1 MSTVGQR
8 VMEDDLQAYVDGRL
22 NPERAVL
29 VESYLRANPR
39 IALRIKSYCRTRQE
53 LKDLLAAKAREAI
66 PRRLRIRSIMAGL
79 RQARLDR
86 YRLAAVVCLCLALGF
101 LFGWAVGGMSASG
114 MGFPGAAAQADTL
127 RRDALTAHRFLATGT
142 PADVFLTAEE
152 AQLRRWLH
160 RRLGAPFSIPSLS
173 DFGLRFL
180 GGQILPYRQDNAV
193 ALLSYGDDQG
203 VRVTVYLRAGEH
215 GNTVLRSVSLDDTVV
230 FYWLDKRCGYVV
242 AATTDRD
249 RLSRI
254 AKAVFNHFEVTQSVD
269 KTVL

>member
-1 MSTVGQR
+1 MTSV
-8 VMEDDLQAYVDGRL
+8 DD
-22 NPERAVL
+22 
-29 VESYLRANPR
+29 S
-39 IALRIKSYCRTRQE
+39 
-53 LKDLLAAKAREAI
+53 REVA
-66 PRRLRIRSIMAGL
+66 
-79 RQARLDR
+79 
-86 YRLAAVVCLCLALGF
+86 
-101 LFGWAVGGMSASG
+101 
-114 MGFPGAAAQADTL
+114 GAAAPLDLLLTQA
-127 RRDALTAHRFLATGT
+127 AQGT
-142 PADVFLTAEE
+142 V
-152 AQLRRWLH
+152 
-160 RRLGAPFSIPSLS
+160 RRLSPGKP
-173 DFGLRFL
+173 GLRFL

-254 AKAVFNHFEVTQSVD
+254 AKAVFDHFEVTQSVD